1 MQDINPAGPST
12 PFDIVSVKGV
22 GFFSAYDR
30 SAQPELPEDHEM
42 R

>member
-1 MQDINPAGPST
+1 MRDINPAGPST
-12 PFDIVSVKGV
+12 PFDIVSVKGI

-30 SAQPELPEDHEM
+30 KHGRELWKIT